1 MFLFV
6 SPVFQTT
13 VYLFFHDGE
22 ESGVCAFQGISS
34 HKSWLAWFLFE
45 INRVSRGSGE
55 HGATCVLVVLMLWE
69 ERGHCD
75 HLKFNCCWQWRGD
88 LALTEES
95 SPFQWRLVSLGDSL
109 IQTSN
114 VLQPPYGAE
123 SYQMFPGST
132 KQSLAAVGH
141 RVPAVLA
148 ALGGLAVSSLQD

>member
-55 HGATCVLVVLMLWE
+55 HGATCALVVP
-69 ERGHCD
+69 
-75 HLKFNCCWQWRGD
+75 CCGRK
-88 LALTEES
+88 
-95 SPFQWRLVSLGDSL
+95 
-109 IQTSN
+109 
-114 VLQPPYGAE
+114 GAT
-123 SYQMFPGST
+123 GII
-132 KQSLAAVGH
+132 
-141 RVPAVLA
+141 
-148 ALGGLAVSSLQD
+148 